1 MKIDN
6 GTGGSRETS
15 TGGSGSRL
23 GRSAVGERGRE
34 PINFF
39 AELKRR
45 NVYKVAVAYAVVAW
59 LLIQVATQVF
69 PFFELPNWAVQMV
82 VLAMVI
88 GFPIAVVCSWAFEM
102 TPEGIKLER
111 DIDRRV
117 THKTGRKLTA
127 LITVVAALAA
137 GVTVYRLLHYKRS
150 TTQARQPSVATEI
163 ESKSIAVLPFENLSE
178 EKANAYFADGIQDEI
193 LTRLSKIA
201 DLKVISRTSTQR
213 YKSAP
218 ENLPEISRQL
228 GVANILEGSVQK
240 QGDAVHVTVQLI
252 KAATDS
258 HVWAD
263 SFDRK
268 LTDIFS
274 VESEVAK
281 AIADQLQAHLTGRE
295 KEVIAA
301 KPTDNPE
308 AYDAY
313 LRGLAYTLKTQNTPA
328 NYLGAQ
334 KYFRA
339 AVRLDPKFALAW
351 ALLSYVD
358 ARGYHTT
365 NLQPTAALREEARQ
379 AFETALAL
387 DLNLGEAWVAK
398 GYYHYGCVND
408 FGTAVRCYEEARKF
422 LPNSSLIPQSLAFV
436 ARDQGQ
442 WERAESYFNEAE
454 RLDPR
459 NVSLLTRHAQ
469 FYIAMRRFPEAVRKL
484 DLILEIVPN
493 DTDALVEKAAIAQA
507 QGDLPA
513 AATFLAQVQP
523 AAGDPTAWET
533 LAYQAILGRR
543 PAEIISR
550 LKELLARPDPDVGYL
565 NGELRFWLGWAQEVA
580 GDHIAAQETWREA
593 RTELETFLKEQ
604 PDNWSLLGDLA
615 LIAAGLRDKVAAFT
629 LVDRAIALH
638 PIENDAA
645 NSPQSIDILARI
657 AARLGEPDR
666 AIAALQK
673 ILSIPC
679 NGGLATGMPLTPALL
694 RLDPMFDSLR
704 NDPRFQKLANS
715 SSSK

>member
-6 GTGGSRETS
+6 
-15 TGGSGSRL
+15 
-23 GRSAVGERGRE
+23 
-34 PINFF
+34 FF
-39 AELKRR
+39 TELKRR

-69 PFFELPNWAVQMV
+69 PFFEIPNWAIQLV
-82 VLAMVI
+82 VLVMVI
-88 GFPIAVVCSWAFEM
+88 GFPIATVLAWAFEM
-102 TPEGIKLER
+102 TPEGIKREAEV
-111 DIDRRV
+111 DRAKSIPR
-117 THKTGRKLTA
+117 KAGRKLTA
-127 LITVVAALAA
+127 LVVLLAALAA
-137 GVTVYRLLHYKRS
+137 GLMVFRFLRS
-150 TTQARQPSVATEI
+150 QPALEKEKPTSLAVEI
-163 ESKSIAVLPFENLSE
+163 DSKSIAVLPFENLSE

-218 ENLPEISRQL
+218 ENLPEIARQL
-228 GVANILEGSVQK
+228 GVAHILEGSVQK

-281 AIADQLQAHLTGRE
+281 AIADQLQVQLTGRE

-313 LRGLAYTLKTQNTPA
+313 LRGLAYTMKTQNTPG

-334 KYFRA
+334 KHFRE

-379 AFETALAL
+379 GFETALAL
-387 DLNLGEAWVAK
+387 DRNLGEAWVAK
-398 GYYHYGCVND
+398 GYYHYGCVDD
-408 FGTAVRCYEEARKF
+408 FETAVRCYEEARKF

-436 ARDQGQ
+436 ARDQGH
-442 WERAESYFNEAE
+442 WDRSESYFNEAE

-459 NVSLLTRHAQ
+459 NASLLTRHAQ
-469 FYIAMRRFPEAVRKL
+469 FYIALRRFPDALRKL
-484 DLILEIVPN
+484 DQILEIVPN
-493 DTDALVEKAAIAQA
+493 DIDALVEKAAIAQA
-507 QGDLPA
+507 EGDLPR
-513 AATFLAQVQP
+513 AATLLAQAQP
-523 AAGDPTAWET
+523 AAGDPTGWEQV
-533 LAYQAILGRR
+533 AYQGILERR
-543 PAEIISR
+543 PARVIAQ
-550 LKELLARPDPDVGYL
+550 LKEVLAQPDPGAGYL

-580 GDHIAAQETWREA
+580 GDHTAAQATWREA
-593 RTELETFLKEQ
+593 RAELEAFLKEQ
-604 PDNWSLLGDLA
+604 SENWSLLDDLA
-615 LIAAGLRDKVAAFT
+615 LIAMGLGDKAAAFT
-629 LVDRAIALH
+629 LIERAIALH
-638 PIENDAA
+638 PIEKDAA

-666 AIAALQK
+666 AIAALQR
-673 ILSIPC
+673 ILSIPG

-694 RLDPMFDSLR
+694 RLDPMFDPLR
-704 NDPRFQKLANS
+704 SDPRFQKLAES
-715 SSSK
+715 SSPK

>member
-1 MKIDN
+1 VKIDN
-6 GTGGSRETS
+6 
-15 TGGSGSRL
+15 
-23 GRSAVGERGRE
+23 
-34 PINFF
+34 FF
-39 AELKRR
+39 SELKRR
-45 NVYKVAVAYAVVAW
+45 NVYKVAVAYAVAAW

-69 PFFELPNWAVQMV
+69 PFFEIPNWAVQLV
-82 VLAMVI
+82 VLVMVI
-88 GFPIAVVCSWAFEM
+88 GFPIATVLSWAFEM
-102 TPEGIKLER
+102 TPEGIKREAEV
-111 DIDRRV
+111 DRAKSIPR
-117 THKTGRKLTA
+117 KAGRKLTA
-127 LITVVAALAA
+127 LVVLLAALAA
-137 GVTVYRLLHYKRS
+137 GLMVFRFLRS
-150 TTQARQPSVATEI
+150 QPALEKEKPTSLAAEI
-163 ESKSIAVLPFENLSE
+163 DSKSIAVLPFENLSE
-178 EKANAYFADGIQDEI
+178 ERANAYFADGIQDEI

-218 ENLPEISRQL
+218 ENLPEIARQL
-228 GVANILEGSVQK
+228 GVAHILEGSVQK

-281 AIADQLQAHLTGRE
+281 AIADQLQVQLTGRE

-313 LRGLAYTLKTQNTPA
+313 LRGLAYTMKTQNTPA

-334 KYFRA
+334 KHFGE

-408 FGTAVRCYEEARKF
+408 FETAVRCYEQARKF

-442 WERAESYFNEAE
+442 WERSESYFNEAE

-469 FYIAMRRFPEAVRKL
+469 FYIALRRFPEALHKL
-484 DLILEIVPN
+484 DQILEIVPN
-493 DTDALVEKAAIAQA
+493 DIDALVEKAAIAQA
-507 QGDLPA
+507 EGDLPR
-513 AATFLAQVQP
+513 AATLLAQVQP

-533 LAYQAILGRR
+533 LAYQAILERH

-550 LKELLARPDPDVGYL
+550 LKELLAKPDPDVGYL
-565 NGELRFWLGWAQEVA
+565 SGELRFWLGWAQEVA
-580 GDHIAAQETWREA
+580 GDHTAAQETWREA
-593 RTELETFLKEQ
+593 RAELESFLKEQ
-604 PDNWSLLGDLA
+604 PENWSLLDDLA
-615 LIAAGLRDKVAAFT
+615 LIAMGLGDRAAAFT
-629 LVDRAIALH
+629 LIERAIALH
-638 PIENDAA
+638 PIEKDAA

-694 RLDPMFDSLR
+694 QLDPMFDSLR

-715 SSSK
+715 SGPK

>member
-1 MKIDN
+1 MKID
-6 GTGGSRETS
+6 
-15 TGGSGSRL
+15 
-23 GRSAVGERGRE
+23 
-34 PINFF
+34 NFF

-69 PFFELPNWAVQMV
+69 PFFDLPNWSVQMV
-82 VLAMVI
+82 VLVMVI
-88 GFPIAVVCSWAFEM
+88 GFPIAVVCSWAFEI
-102 TPEGIKLER
+102 TPEGIKLEK
-111 DIDRRV
+111 DVDRRV
-117 THKTGRKLTA
+117 TRKTGRKLTA

-137 GVTVYRLLHYKRS
+137 GVTAFRFLHSERG
-150 TTQARQPSVATEI
+150 TAQERQPSFAAEI

-218 ENLPEISRQL
+218 ENLPAIARQL

-268 LTDIFS
+268 LTDVFS

-281 AIADQLQAHLTGRE
+281 AIADQLQVRLTGRE
-295 KEVIAA
+295 KKVIAA

-313 LRGLAYTLKTQNTPA
+313 LRGLAYTMKTQNTPA

-334 KYFRA
+334 KHFRE

-358 ARGYHTT
+358 ARGFHTT

-387 DLNLGEAWVAK
+387 DVNLGEAWVAK

-408 FGTAVRCYEEARKF
+408 FETAVRSYEQARKF

-436 ARDQGQ
+436 ARDKGQ
-442 WERAESYFNEAE
+442 WERSESYFNEAE

-469 FYIAMRRFPEAVRKL
+469 FYIALRRFPEALRKL
-484 DLILEIVPN
+484 DQILEIVPN
-493 DTDALVEKAAIAQA
+493 DIDAVVEKAAIAQA
-507 QGDLPA
+507 EGDLPR
-513 AATFLAQVQP
+513 AATLLAQVQP
-523 AAGDPTAWET
+523 AAGDPTGWEQV
-533 LAYQAILGRR
+533 AYQGILERR
-543 PAEIISR
+543 PARVIAQ
-550 LKELLARPDPDVGYL
+550 LKEVLAQPDPGAGYL
-565 NGELRFWLGWAQEVA
+565 NGELRFWLGWAQEIA
-580 GDHIAAQETWREA
+580 GDRIAAQETWQEA
-593 RTELETFLKEQ
+593 RAELEAFLKEQ
-604 PDNWSLLGDLA
+604 PDNWSLLNDLA
-615 LIAAGLRDKVAAFT
+615 LIAAGLGDKAAAFT
-629 LVDRAIALH
+629 LIERAIALH
-638 PIENDAA
+638 PIEKDAA

-666 AIAALQK
+666 AIAALQR

-679 NGGLATGMPLTPALL
+679 NGGMATGMPLTPALL
-694 RLDPMFDSLR
+694 QLDPMFDPLR
-704 NDPRFQKLANS
+704 SDPRFQKLVEE
-715 SSSK
+715 KPK

>member
-1 MKIDN
+1 MANLMNPK
-6 GTGGSRETS
+6 G
-15 TGGSGSRL
+15 
-23 GRSAVGERGRE
+23 
-34 PINFF
+34 FF
-39 AELKRR
+39 GELKRR

-88 GFPIAVVCSWAFEM
+88 GFPIAVVCSWAFEI
-102 TPEGIKLER
+102 TPEGIKREE
-111 DIDRRV
+111 DVNRRISR
-117 THKTGRKLTA
+117 KTGRKITA
-127 LITVVAALAA
+127 LIVVFAAAAA
-137 GVTVYRLLHYKRS
+137 GLTVFRFLRS
-150 TTQARQPSVATEI
+150 QELIGKQTLTQIATTI

-201 DLKVISRTSTQR
+201 DLKVISRTSTQH

-218 ENLPEISRQL
+218 ENLPEIARQL
-228 GVANILEGSVQK
+228 GVAHILEGSVQK
-240 QGDAVHVTVQLI
+240 YGDAVRVNVQLI
-252 KAATDS
+252 KAASDS
-258 HVWAD
+258 HLWAD
-263 SFDRK
+263 TYDRK

-281 AIADQLQAHLTGRE
+281 DIADQLQVHLTGRE
-295 KEVIAA
+295 KQVIAA

-313 LRGLAYTLKTQNTPA
+313 LRGLAYTLKTQNTPT

-334 KYFRA
+334 KYFKE

-365 NLQPTAALREEARQ
+365 NLQPTIALREEARQ

-398 GYYHYGCVND
+398 GYYHYGCAND
-408 FGTAVRCYEEARKF
+408 FETAVRCYERARKF

-442 WERAESYFNEAE
+442 WERSESYFNEAE

-469 FYIAMRRFPEAVRKL
+469 FYIALRRFPEALRKL
-484 DLILEIVPN
+484 DQILEIVPG
-493 DTDALVEKAAIAQA
+493 DIDALVEKAAIAQA
-507 QGDLPA
+507 EGDLPR
-513 AATFLAQVQP
+513 AATLLAQIQP

-533 LAYQAILGRR
+533 LAYQAILERR
-543 PAEIISR
+543 PSEIISR
-550 LKELLARPDPDVGYL
+550 LKELKPDPDAGYL

-580 GDHIAAQETWREA
+580 GDHTAAQETWRES

-604 PDNWSLLGDLA
+604 PENWSLLNDLT
-615 LIAAGLRDKVAAFT
+615 LIAAGLGDKAAAFT
-629 LVDRAIALH
+629 LIERAIALH
-638 PIENDAA
+638 PIEKDAA

-657 AARLGEPDR
+657 AARFGEPDR
-666 AIAALQK
+666 AIAALEK

-694 RLDPMFDSLR
+694 QLDPMFDPLR

-715 SSSK
+715 SGPK